1 MEVAAQANPPVCRLM
16 DYGKVLYELKKK
28 QKEAHKHQKEL
39 KEISVSFKIGE
50 HDLMVKVKKA
60 KEFLSKGHKVKINL
74 ILRGREK
81 AFASTRAMERLK
93 EILALFEG
101 EAKVEQMSKK
111 LTGDRIFAILTPLSH
126 H

>member
-28 QKEAHKHQKEL
+28 QKEAHKHHKEL

-81 AFASTRAMERLK
+81 AFANTRALERLK
-93 EILALFEG
+93 EILTRFEG